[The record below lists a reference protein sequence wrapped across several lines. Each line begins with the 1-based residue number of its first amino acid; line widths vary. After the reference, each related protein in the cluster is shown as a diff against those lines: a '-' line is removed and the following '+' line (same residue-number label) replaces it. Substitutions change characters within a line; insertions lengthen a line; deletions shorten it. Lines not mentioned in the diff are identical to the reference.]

1 MATYHNNTILTPKHP
16 SMSIASHELFSK
28 KRQLTRKK
36 NAKEKMRGRVVSWTR
51 PRLQQQESKSD
62 GSGGDKG
69 HWVSEVVLE
78 AADGDEQKIPL
89 QSDSAEDHLWITE
102 AGSWIQL
109 QPDRPMPVQQSNLSP
124 PPPPLYVN
132 MDEAMQVVGLVAT
145 NSSSS
150 AVQRAP
156 TVILEA
162 STTVTTKKRE
172 EVLCLNAKVWSE
184 LVRMGIGS
192 WIRLYNIKRVQLP
205 PALVI
210 TETSGMRTLS
220 SSPPPPPT
228 APSSVQG
235 QDKMMKERKDNENNT
250 ITDTNIDTK
259 KEVNGFHITNK
270 HGKWECLNCGWL
282 NFPTKTVCGRCDCN
296 RMEHSLPANWI
307 LRKVKRSWSC
317 RHCPFAANFFDS
329 EWCWQCGR
337 KRTRILISK
346 P

>member
-1 MATYHNNTILTPKHP
+1 
-16 SMSIASHELFSK
+16 
-28 KRQLTRKK
+28 
-36 NAKEKMRGRVVSWTR
+36 MRGRVVSWTR
-51 PRLQQQESKSD
+51 PRLQQQSKK
-62 GSGGDKG
+62 GDKG
-69 HWVSEVVLE
+69 VWVSEVILE
-78 AADGDEQKIPL
+78 TADRDEQKIRL

-109 QPDRPMPVQQSNLSP
+109 QPDRPMPVQQSP
-124 PPPPLYVN
+124 MPHPPPLYVN
-132 MDEAMQVVGLVAT
+132 MDEAMQVVGLVACAGQ
-145 NSSSS
+145 S
-150 AVQRAP
+150 AP

-162 STTVTTKKRE
+162 STTVRAKKRE

-184 LVRMGIGS
+184 LVRLGIGS
-192 WIRLYNIKRVQLP
+192 WIRLYNVKRVQLP
-205 PALVI
+205 PTMVI

-220 SSPPPPPT
+220 SPPPSPLPAQ
-228 APSSVQG
+228 API
-235 QDKMMKERKDNENNT
+235 KMEERTDNDNNTT

-296 RMEHSLPANWI
+296 RMEDSLPATWI
-307 LRKVKRSWSC
+307 PRKVKRSWSC

-337 KRTRILISK
+337 KRTRTLLSK
-346 P
+346 Q